1 MRIDALR
8 RALAARPGQPVS
20 FDELIDA
27 VWGDDRPANPKAALR
42 NLVQRLRT
50 TEQVVTEPAGYRL
63 VLRKPGP
70 RQLPADLP
78 DFVGRA
84 DEIAA
89 ALDSTAPVL
98 AITGPP
104 GVGKTSLAVHVAH
117 RLAERFPDGQLHVNL
132 RAFAEGATMTPNQ
145 ALHRFLRALGAED
158 IPVDLEQQSELFR
171 KMTADRAVLVVID
184 NATPEL
190 LGPLLPA
197 GRCHVI
203 TTSRVEMSEHEQV
216 RLAVFAQDEAQ
227 ELLARMRITG
237 SADDRAELVRL
248 CAHLPL
254 ALRIAAANVA
264 AGHLSDYLEDL
275 RGDDR
280 LDALEIEG
288 DAAVNATFDLSYRAQ
303 PVEAQRLF
311 RLLGLVPGQDFG
323 VEAATALL
331 GHRADEPLQQ
341 LVAANL
347 VQRNENRYSLH
358 DLLRMYALRLAGG
371 DTSPRRRLL
380 DYYLLNAEAAARTA
394 NPDFAR
400 MPVPQLPGDLPQHD
414 VETQADAIA
423 WFDAERGNIVA
434 AIPHAGPAP
443 VAWLLAD
450 MLRAYFFFQSYRVD
464 WFVAARAGLAAAVE
478 AGDVL
483 AQAVMHGSIGL
494 AHFAVSELS
503 DAVVEFSRAR
513 ELLQRHP
520 DDRML
525 VSLLINS
532 SIAYHQLGRLS
543 DSVEAL
549 TAARELQPENVAVAF
564 NLGGTYL
571 DLGPLSK
578 SLANVERVLEL
589 TEAQDLPHVKLY
601 ALDAITEV
609 LTYHGKFDLVQSYL
623 DEAAELRRQVPA
635 ELAHPVG
642 AVSAGAMVTLH
653 QGRTKE
659 ALQAWL
665 KSLKIAQDA
674 NLQREEADTH
684 DLIGDAHR
692 ELGDLDQ
699 AFAAHREG
707 LAISVRNGY
716 VRGEME
722 NLAGLA
728 ADHHAAGEL
737 EEALELALRARERAE
752 AGELRVRLVRVLIVL
767 ARVHRSL
774 GDHAAADRIAQEAQE
789 LAELTECH
797 LWDSELR
804 EVLAQPPANGGSTS
818 S

>member
-1 MRIDALR
+1 M
-8 RALAARPGQPVS
+8 
-20 FDELIDA
+20 
-27 VWGDDRPANPKAALR
+27 
-42 NLVQRLRT
+42 
-50 TEQVVTEPAGYRL
+50 
-63 VLRKPGP
+63 
-70 RQLPADLP
+70 
-78 DFVGRA
+78 
-84 DEIAA
+84 
-89 ALDSTAPVL
+89 
-98 AITGPP
+98 
-104 GVGKTSLAVHVAH
+104 
-117 RLAERFPDGQLHVNL
+117 
-132 RAFAEGATMTPNQ
+132 
-145 ALHRFLRALGAED
+145 
-158 IPVDLEQQSELFR
+158 
-171 KMTADRAVLVVID
+171 
-184 NATPEL
+184 
-190 LGPLLPA
+190 
-197 GRCHVI
+197 
-203 TTSRVEMSEHEQV
+203 
-216 RLAVFAQDEAQ
+216 
-227 ELLARMRITG
+227 
-237 SADDRAELVRL
+237 
-248 CAHLPL
+248 
-254 ALRIAAANVA
+254 
-264 AGHLSDYLEDL
+264 
-275 RGDDR
+275 
-280 LDALEIEG
+280 
-288 DAAVNATFDLSYRAQ
+288 
-303 PVEAQRLF
+303 F

-331 GHRADEPLQQ
+331 GHRADEPLRQ

-371 DTSPRRRLL
+371 ETSRRTRLL

-400 MPVPQLPGDLPQHD
+400 LPVPELPGDLPKH
-414 VETQADAIA
+414 EIKTQSDAIA
-423 WFDAERGNIVA
+423 WFDAERGNVVA

-503 DAVVEFSRAR
+503 DAVVEFGRAR
-513 ELLQRHP
+513 ELLRRQP

-532 SIAYHQLGRLS
+532 GIAYQQLGRLS
-543 DSVEAL
+543 EAVEAL

-589 TEAQDLPHVKLY
+589 AEAQHLPHMKLY

-609 LTYHGKFDLVQSYL
+609 LTYHGKFDLVQSFL
-623 DEAAELRRQVPA
+623 DEAAELRGQVPT

-642 AVSAGAMVTLH
+642 AVSAGVMVTMH
-653 QGRTKE
+653 EGRTKE

-665 KSLKIAQDA
+665 QGLKVAQDG
-674 NLQREEADTH
+674 NLQREEADLH
-684 DLIGDAHR
+684 DSIGDAHR

-699 AFAAHREG
+699 ALAAHREG

-737 EEALELALRARERAE
+737 QEALELALRARERAE
-752 AGELRVRLVRVLIVL
+752 ANELRVRAVRVLIVL

-774 GDHAAADRIAQEAQE
+774 GDHAAADQTAREAQA
-789 LAELTECH
+789 LAEETECH
-797 LWDSELR
+797 LWDRELR